1 MENADPALKG
11 QGPEAPRRD
20 LSHVTRNS
28 VSLARRRRAALDER
42 RETKERAP
50 LGSV

>member
-28 VSLARRRRAALDER
+28 VSLARRRAALDER